1 MKSMRWSAAAA
12 VFAAIAMTGCSGVVS
27 RVHKGRVGDVIDQ
40 KPDRRGF
47 IETIGIGASE
57 PTLPTETQRKA
68 LSRDAA
74 IVKAQYELLSMVKG
88 VELEGGITVS
98 QAMEKDS
105 LLAARVKNS
114 IRGAEVIKSEFTS
127 DGGCVVT
134 LRLPKYKLEEGLG
147 AGVWFP

>member
-1 MKSMRWSAAAA
+1 MKSMRWTAAAL
-12 VFAAIAMTGCSGVVS
+12 AAFVLTGCSGVVS
-27 RVHKGRVGDVIDQ
+27 RVHQGRIGETIDQ

-47 IETIGIGASE
+47 IEAIGIGASD
-57 PTLPTETQRKA
+57 PALPTETQRKA

-74 IVKAQYELLSMVKG
+74 IVKAQYELLSLLKG
-88 VELEGGITVS
+88 VELEGGVTVS

-114 IRGAEVIKSEFTS
+114 IRGAEVLKSEFTA

-134 LRLPKYKLEEGLG
+134 LRLPKDRLEEGLH
-147 AGVWFP
+147 WSLP